1 MNWTRISSSRVQ
13 VKTAEKN
20 LMCFDGPNTK
30 FKTSCLMMDP
40 LRFEN
45 LGPSKDMSFLCT
57 HVFRWTQ
64 KPHVFWWT
72 QKIIKG
78 PLKDMRFGSIKRHK
92 VWVEKWVHQKTWG
105 FRGEN
110 FENICTNWVHQK
122 TWDFERGKSWF
133 GSIKRHEVFGS
144 IKRHEVVKNGQNSV
158 GSIKRHE
165 YQNTCQKPRT
175 QSTEVLS
182 DEDVHA
188 GPRPVSPKSTSE
200 LTREW
205 KNKPWRKHIKKEV

>member
-1 MNWTRISSSRVQ
+1 
-13 VKTAEKN
+13 
-20 LMCFDGPNTK
+20 
-30 FKTSCLMMDP
+30 MDP
-40 LRFEN
+40 MRFKS

-57 HVFRWTQ
+57 HVFRWPQ

-78 PLKDMRFGSIKRHK
+78 PLKDMRFGSIKRHE

-144 IKRHEVVKNGQNSV
+144 IKRHEISL
-158 GSIKRHE
+158 RE
-165 YQNTCQKPRT
+165 TQKLVH
-175 QSTEVLS
+175 QSTWALKFCYWCTSGFIDCDNCSKSGHWGCGGKAPFRFSEHCSVL
-182 DEDVHA
+182 
-188 GPRPVSPKSTSE
+188 GFG
-200 LTREW
+200 
-205 KNKPWRKHIKKEV
+205 

>member
-1 MNWTRISSSRVQ
+1 MNPMR
-13 VKTAEKN
+13 
-20 LMCFDGPNTK
+20 
-30 FKTSCLMMDP
+30 FKS
-40 LRFEN
+40 

-57 HVFRWTQ
+57 HVFRWPQ

-78 PLKDMRFGSIKRHK
+78 PLKDMRFGSIKRHE

-110 FENICTNWVHQK
+110 FENVCTNWVHQK
-122 TWDFERGKSWF
+122 TLDFERVKSWF

-144 IKRHEVVKNGQNSV
+144 IKRHEVVTNGQNSV

-165 YQNTCQKPRT
+165 YHWGANYAHYTTPCP
-175 QSTEVLS
+175 
-182 DEDVHA
+182 
-188 GPRPVSPKSTSE
+188 PKLENLMAS
-200 LTREW
+200 
-205 KNKPWRKHIKKEV
+205 

>member
-1 MNWTRISSSRVQ
+1 MNRTRISSSRVQ

-20 LMCFDGPNTK
+20 LMCFDGPNIK

-64 KPHVFWWT
+64 KPHVFWWA

-78 PLKDMRFGSIKRHK
+78 PLKDMRFGSIKRHE

-144 IKRHEVVKNGQNSV
+144 IKSHEVVKNGQNLV

-165 YQNTCQKPRT
+165 YRNVPLFPPPSPRT
-175 QSTEVLS
+175 PGSVRQSLHHTSWKRRLVS
-182 DEDVHA
+182 RVSNKA
-188 GPRPVSPKSTSE
+188 ASKNMPR
-200 LTREW
+200 
-205 KNKPWRKHIKKEV
+205 IKD

>member
-1 MNWTRISSSRVQ
+1 MNRTRISSSRVQ

-20 LMCFDGPNTK
+20 LMCFDGPNIK

-64 KPHVFWWT
+64 KPHVFWWA

-78 PLKDMRFGSIKRHK
+78 PLKDMRFGSIKRHE

-144 IKRHEVVKNGQNSV
+144 IKSHEVVKNWQNLV

-165 YQNTCQKPRT
+165 YPILDLVYF
-175 QSTEVLS
+175 S
-182 DEDVHA
+182 
-188 GPRPVSPKSTSE
+188 GPM
-200 LTREW
+200 
-205 KNKPWRKHIKKEV
+205 I

>member
-1 MNWTRISSSRVQ
+1 MNRTRISSSRVQ

-20 LMCFDGPNTK
+20 LMCFDGPNIK

-64 KPHVFWWT
+64 KPHVFWWA

-78 PLKDMRFGSIKRHK
+78 PLKDMRFGSIKRHE

-144 IKRHEVVKNGQNSV
+144 IKRHEVVKNGQNLV

-165 YQNTCQKPRT
+165 YHGAELLCYGPLKPTSGCHIIKSRCST
-175 QSTEVLS
+175 TLHQSKWCFQVF
-182 DEDVHA
+182 
-188 GPRPVSPKSTSE
+188 K
-200 LTREW
+200 
-205 KNKPWRKHIKKEV
+205 

>member
-1 MNWTRISSSRVQ
+1 MNRTRISSSRVQ

-20 LMCFDGPNTK
+20 LMCFDGPNIK

-64 KPHVFWWT
+64 KPHVFWWA

-78 PLKDMRFGSIKRHK
+78 PLKDMRFGSIKRHE

-144 IKRHEVVKNGQNSV
+144 IKRHEVVTNGQNLV
-158 GSIKRHE
+158 GSIKTH
-165 YQNTCQKPRT
+165 QCQHLHFFWLAT
-175 QSTEVLS
+175 ILS
-182 DEDVHA
+182 
-188 GPRPVSPKSTSE
+188 KSE
-200 LTREW
+200 FILT
-205 KNKPWRKHIKKEV
+205 